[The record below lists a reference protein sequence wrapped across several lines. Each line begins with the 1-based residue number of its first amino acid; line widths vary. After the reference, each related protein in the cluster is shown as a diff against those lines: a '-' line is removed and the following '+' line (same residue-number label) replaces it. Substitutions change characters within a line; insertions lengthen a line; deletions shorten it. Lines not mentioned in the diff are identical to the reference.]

1 MSQDEIKTITIPM
14 PDPNQIVV
22 SIPKTEPTLKAN
34 IQILAKR
41 EHRSVSNLITMVLS
55 KYITKELFSDYEE
68 K

>member
-14 PDPNQIVV
+14 PDPKQIVV